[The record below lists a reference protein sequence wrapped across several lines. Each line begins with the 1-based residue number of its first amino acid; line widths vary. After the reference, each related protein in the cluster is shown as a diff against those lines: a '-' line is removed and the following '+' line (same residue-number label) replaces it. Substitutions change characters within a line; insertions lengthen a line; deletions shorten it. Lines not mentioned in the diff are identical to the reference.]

1 MARKRK
7 AETAPGVDLP
17 ITPMLDMAF
26 QLLTFFI
33 FTYHP
38 AAFVEAQ
45 MALNLP
51 AAAAPKAQKP
61 DDIQIDPNSD
71 PDKEPKLQEAITV
84 TIKTRQGDNNSAPSS
99 YIVESPTGPSEP
111 LNNTADLEKYLVKL
125 KGRLSNQ
132 DDVKIQADS
141 HLKYAYVMEVIDIC
155 NNPKKAGFR
164 NVSFA
169 PPPDMASDN
178 ADNP

>member
-1 MARKRK
+1 MSRKRK
-7 AETAPGVDLP
+7 AESAPGVDLP

-51 AAAAPKAQKP
+51 AAAAPKAKSP
-61 DDIQIDPNSD
+61 DDVQLDPNSD
-71 PDKEPKLQEAITV
+71 NDKDPKLEGAVTV
-84 TIKTRQGDNNSAPSS
+84 TIKTRQGENNSAPST
-99 YIVESPTGPSEP
+99 YTVESPTGLSDP
-111 LNNTADLEKYLVKL
+111 LNSTADLERYLTKL
-125 KGRLSNQ
+125 KKRLSDIQ
-132 DDVKIQADS
+132 DVKIQADS
-141 HLKYAYVMEVIDIC
+141 RLKYAYVMEVIDIC
-155 NNPKKAGFR
+155 NTKAGFK

-169 PPPDMASDN
+169 PPPDLATENTDT
-178 ADNP
+178 P